1 MFVGNIDKTIPNEEL
16 KKYFLNLYTSI
27 ISVKIIFDQETGKSK
42 GFGFVEFTNYREF
55 NKPVYLGKQKL
66 VFNSGK
72 NKYNNYDEYKPIMN
86 KNIITHS
93 DSTNSFNLTQLSTET
108 GNSFFNNSNR
118 NSINSFIEDNN
129 KPTIKKVFVRNEDEQ
144 FQIDVNNA
152 FNNISEMAFYS
163 GKGDLNQCN
172 YYCNYFMKKNNSEY
186 YCNEREFNGNCF
198 NYNKFEN
205 SQIYNNNFV

>member
-1 MFVGNIDKTIPNEEL
+1 M
-16 KKYFLNLYTSI
+16 
-27 ISVKIIFDQETGKSK
+27 
-42 GFGFVEFTNYREF
+42 
-55 NKPVYLGKQKL
+55 

-72 NKYNNYDEYKPIMN
+72 NKYDEN
-86 KNIITHS
+86 DSSLLTNNIITHS

-129 KPTIKKVFVRNEDEQ
+129 KPIIKKVFVRNEDEQ

-163 GKGDLNQCN
+163 GTGDLNQCN

>member
-1 MFVGNIDKTIPNEEL
+1 M
-16 KKYFLNLYTSI
+16 
-27 ISVKIIFDQETGKSK
+27 
-42 GFGFVEFTNYREF
+42 
-55 NKPVYLGKQKL
+55 

-72 NKYNNYDEYKPIMN
+72 NKYDEN
-86 KNIITHS
+86 DSSLLTNNIITHS

-129 KPTIKKVFVRNEDEQ
+129 KPIIKKVFVRNEDEQ

-163 GKGDLNQCN
+163 GKGDLCQCN

-186 YCNEREFNGNCF
+186 YCNEREFNGNCS